1 MMTIEKSYEEN
12 IIVGNYTS
20 IKIGL
25 KIVSDK
31 DIKSPAELEA
41 FSGKLLLIA
50 KGIVKKELQEAKLE
64 QKKEE

>member
-12 IIVGNYTS
+12 AIVGNYTS

-25 KIVSDK
+25 KIKSDK
-31 DIKSPAELEA
+31 DIKSPAELEE
-41 FSGKLLLIA
+41 FSKKLLLLA
-50 KGIVKKELQEAKLE
+50 KGIVKKELQEIKTE